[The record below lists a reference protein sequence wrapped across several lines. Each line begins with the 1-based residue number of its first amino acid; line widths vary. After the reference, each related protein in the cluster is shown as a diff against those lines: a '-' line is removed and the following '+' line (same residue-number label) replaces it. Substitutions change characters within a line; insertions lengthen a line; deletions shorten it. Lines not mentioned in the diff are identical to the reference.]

1 VAGALERPTGGDI
14 EFIQKTGLERK
25 MPTLMGINK
34 VNWGQVGR
42 VTKPDRYQYSFG
54 WLTIAADDIAIWEK
68 NPNAVFTLVNAA
80 ATKDHPEDEYRLG
93 TFELR
98 QTPYDPN
105 GHA

>member
-1 VAGALERPTGGDI
+1 MAA
-14 EFIQKTGLERK
+14 
-25 MPTLMGINK
+25 LMGINK

-54 WLTIAADDIAIWEK
+54 WLTIAAEDLAIWEN
-68 NPNAVFTLVNAA
+68 NPGAVFTLVNAA
-80 ATKDHPEDEYRLG
+80 TTEYPPGDEYRLG

-105 GHA
+105 SYA

>member
-1 VAGALERPTGGDI
+1 MNTLRDRQGALNLFRRLR
-14 EFIQKTGLERK
+14 LERK
-25 MPTLMGINK
+25 MAALTGINK

-80 ATKDHPEDEYRLG
+80 GTKDHPEDEYRLG

-98 QTPYDPN
+98 QTP
-105 GHA
+105 

>member
-1 VAGALERPTGGDI
+1 MA
-14 EFIQKTGLERK
+14 
-25 MPTLMGINK
+25 TLTGINK

-80 ATKDHPEDEYRLG
+80 ATKDHPEDLAWVRLNCAKCL
-93 TFELR
+93 T
-98 QTPYDPN
+98 TPTALPSR
-105 GHA
+105 GRRSSPAK

>member
-1 VAGALERPTGGDI
+1 MA
-14 EFIQKTGLERK
+14 
-25 MPTLMGINK
+25 TLIGINK

-68 NPNAVFTLVNAA
+68 NPSAVFTLVNAA
-80 ATKDHPEDEYRLG
+80 TANAGPGDEYRLG

-98 QTPYDPN
+98 
-105 GHA
+105 

>member
-1 VAGALERPTGGDI
+1 MAA
-14 EFIQKTGLERK
+14 
-25 MPTLMGINK
+25 LMGINK

-54 WLTIAADDIAIWEK
+54 WLTIAAEDLAIWEE
-68 NPNAVFTLVNAA
+68 NPSAVFTLVNAA
-80 ATKDHPEDEYRLG
+80 TTEYPPRDEYRLG

-105 GHA
+105 SYA

>member
-1 VAGALERPTGGDI
+1 MA
-14 EFIQKTGLERK
+14 
-25 MPTLMGINK
+25 TLMGINK

-54 WLTIAADDIAIWEK
+54 WLTIEAEDLAIWEG

-80 ATKDHPEDEYRLG
+80 STTGFVADEYHLG

-98 QTPYDPN
+98 
-105 GHA
+105 

>member
-1 VAGALERPTGGDI
+1 MTA
-14 EFIQKTGLERK
+14 
-25 MPTLMGINK
+25 LMGINK

-54 WLTIAADDIAIWEK
+54 WLTIAPEDLAIWEG

-80 ATKDHPEDEYRLG
+80 SKTGVVADEYRLG

-98 QTPYDPN
+98 
-105 GHA
+105 